1 MRDFWTESGPA
12 DILSKLQRKEI
23 TLFRAAEQLN
33 VTPQTLSNYLLSLHT
48 GNDSN
53 EANSSQLGQ
62 YDGYEEMPDSDDDK
76 DNTILPDVPARP
88 SSSSSAR
95 SASITATNIL
105 QNHPDI
111 TIIKKEKKEE
121 VKVNN
126 NSDHSE
132 PVSDDNDA

>member
-1 MRDFWTESGPA
+1 M
-12 DILSKLQRKEI
+12 
-23 TLFRAAEQLN
+23 FRAAEQLN
-33 VTPQTLSNYLLSLHT
+33 VTPQTLSNYLLSLHQ

-53 EANSSQLGQ
+53 EANSSQLSQ
-62 YDGYEEMPDSDDDK
+62 YDGYEEMPDSDDEK
-76 DNTILPDVPARP
+76 DAILPDIPARP

-95 SASITATNIL
+95 SSSQLTASNIL